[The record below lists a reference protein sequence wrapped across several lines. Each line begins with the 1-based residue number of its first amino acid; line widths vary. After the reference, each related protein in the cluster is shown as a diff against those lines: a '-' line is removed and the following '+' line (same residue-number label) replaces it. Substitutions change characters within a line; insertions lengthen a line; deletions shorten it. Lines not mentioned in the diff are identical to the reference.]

1 MMRTHFS
8 LFNTLP
14 KLWKVLLK
22 DEEQLLDEIES
33 KLSADNFNPD
43 REKIFKAFQIHPEN
57 IKVVILGQDP
67 YPNREFADGLA
78 FSTPASEAKIPASLR
93 NILREYQDDLNLPP
107 RVNGDLISWV
117 EEGVFLL
124 NTILT
129 CRSGDSLSHE
139 NIGWEKFTD
148 QVLRSVVHP
157 ETVGILWGKRAHSY
171 SHLFDKRMLIESA
184 HPSPLSAYRGFF
196 GSKPFSRANAL
207 LEGKG
212 ITKID
217 WSRQNV

>member
-1 MMRTHFS
+1 MKQPQSS

-14 KLWKVLLK
+14 KPWRELLK
-22 DEEQLLDEIES
+22 DEEQLIDGIES
-33 KLSADNFNPD
+33 KISKENCNPEQ
-43 REKIFKAFQIHPEN
+43 EKIFKAFQINPEN

-67 YPNREFADGLA
+67 YPNKEYADGLA
-78 FSTPASEAKIPASLR
+78 FSIPASKEKIPASLR
-93 NILREYQDDLNLPP
+93 NILREYQDDLNIPP
-107 RVNGDLISWV
+107 RVNGDLIAWV
-117 EEGVFLL
+117 EDGVFLL

-148 QVLRSVVHP
+148 QVLRSVVHSG
-157 ETVGILWGKRAHSY
+157 TVGILWGKRAQSY
-171 SHLFDKRMLIESA
+171 AHLFDNRMVIESA

-196 GSKPFSRANAL
+196 GSRPFSRANAL

>member
-1 MMRTHFS
+1 MKQPQS
-8 LFNTLP
+8 NLFNTLP
-14 KLWKVLLK
+14 KPWRELLK
-22 DEEQLLDEIES
+22 DEEQLVDGIES
-33 KLSADNFNPD
+33 KLSKENCNPE
-43 REKIFKAFQIHPEN
+43 REKIFKAFQINPES

-67 YPNREFADGLA
+67 YPNRDFADGLA
-78 FSTPASEAKIPASLR
+78 FSIPRSEEKIPASLR

-107 RVNGDLISWV
+107 RVNGDLIAWV

-129 CRSGDSLSHE
+129 CRSGESLSHT
-139 NIGWEKFTD
+139 NIGWEEFTH

-157 ETVGILWGKRAHSY
+157 GTVGILWGKRAQSY
-171 SHLFDKRMLIESA
+171 SYLFDKGMVIESA

-196 GSKPFSRANAL
+196 GSKPFTRANTL

>member
-1 MMRTHFS
+1 MKQPQSS

-14 KLWKVLLK
+14 KPWRELLK
-22 DEEQLLDEIES
+22 DEEQLIDAIES
-33 KLSADNFNPD
+33 KISKENINPE
-43 REKIFKAFQIHPEN
+43 REKIFKAFQINPEN

-67 YPNREFADGLA
+67 YPNRAFADGLA
-78 FSTPASEAKIPASLR
+78 FSIPASEEKIPASLR

-107 RVNGDLISWV
+107 RVNGDLTAWV
-117 EEGVFLL
+117 EEGVLLL

-129 CRSGDSLSHE
+129 CRSGEPLSHDD
-139 NIGWEKFTD
+139 IGWEKFTQ

-157 ETVGILWGKRAHSY
+157 GTVGILWGKRAQSY
-171 SHLFDKRMLIESA
+171 SHFFDERMVIESA

-196 GSKPFSRANAL
+196 GSKPFSRANTL
-207 LEGKG
+207 LEANG
-212 ITKID
+212 ITKIE

>member
-1 MMRTHFS
+1 MQSHSS

-14 KLWKVLLK
+14 KPWRELLR
-22 DEEQLLDEIES
+22 DEEQLIDGIES
-33 KLSADNFNPD
+33 RISKENSNPE
-43 REKIFKAFQIHPEN
+43 RGKIFKAFQIHPED

-67 YPNREFADGLA
+67 YPNREYADGLS
-78 FSTPASEAKIPASLR
+78 FSIPENGEKIPASLR

-107 RVNGDLISWV
+107 RVNGDLTAWTR
-117 EEGVFLL
+117 EGVFLL

-129 CRSGDSLSHE
+129 CRSGESLSHE
-139 NIGWEKFTD
+139 NIGWEKFTH

-157 ETVGILWGKRAHSY
+157 GTVGILWGKRAQSY
-171 SHLFDKRMLIESA
+171 SHLFDNRMVIESA

-196 GSKPFSRANAL
+196 GSKPFSRANTL

-212 ITKID
+212 ITKIE